1 MVKTYLSIWFNT
13 NGEKPSEVMKK
24 LETLGFKASRGN
36 YDHVY
41 DWGKVVET
49 DDILR
54 MSDSLQKTLKGSQVL
69 FKLETM

>member
-13 NGEKPSEVMKK
+13 NGEKPSDVVRK
-24 LETLGFKASRGN
+24 LETLGFKATRGN

-41 DWGKVVET
+41 DWGKIVDT
-49 DDILR
+49 DEIIRL
-54 MSDSLQKTLKGSQVL
+54 SDNLQKSLRGSQVL